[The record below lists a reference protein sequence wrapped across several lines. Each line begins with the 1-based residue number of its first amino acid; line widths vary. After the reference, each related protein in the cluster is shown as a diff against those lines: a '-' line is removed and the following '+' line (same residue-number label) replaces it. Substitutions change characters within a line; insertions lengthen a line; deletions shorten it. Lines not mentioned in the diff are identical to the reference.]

1 MSLTFT
7 SLAVRPEAKAVAPVE
22 RPHCPVGVCVT
33 LAPHFNPCPHCGAEL
48 DGESHRLLGAAW
60 VCCSHVLSPIACW
73 WLFLFRQQVLLIHP
87 CGSWSE
93 SQLPRILILLSC
105 CPRGLQGIFS
115 LWQVM
120 FIIRAPERGGRQ
132 DSDCSSCLSR

>member
-7 SLAVRPEAKAVAPVE
+7 SLAVRPEARRWHPSRDRTPVSGSVS
-22 RPHCPVGVCVT
+22 PLLPVLTHVLTVVQS
-33 LAPHFNPCPHCGAEL
+33 LMPW
-48 DGESHRLLGAAW
+48 LLGAAW

-73 WLFLFRQQVLLIHP
+73 WLFLFQQQVLLIHP
-87 CGSWSE
+87 CGSRSE
-93 SQLPRILILLSC
+93 SQLPCTLILLSC

-120 FIIRAPERGGRQ
+120 FIIRAPEGGGRQ